1 MRKIT
6 QAQVVEI
13 LRSLGVQAGD
23 GLLVHSA
30 IQFLGQPQGG
40 VAMYL
45 EALQE
50 VLGLHAWLQQ
60 ERSPGNKAAASKTQA
75 GCLAVPAFNFAFAR
89 GEHFHPQKTPAEN
102 MGVFSE
108 FVRQQAQAQRTRHPM
123 QSLAVIG
130 SCAADLVARDTP
142 SAFEPGSAFERMLE
156 LDFKL
161 LLLGADVQAASIIHY
176 SEQRA
181 DVPYRYWKD
190 FQGLI
195 YRDQT
200 WQACEYRMFVR
211 DLQADAQL
219 DLHPIQELLQ
229 SRHQWAQR
237 PVNYGSIAVCRLVDF
252 VAAADEILAKDPWAL
267 VANRAEAMRAMQ
279 NHPNFSNH

>member
-1 MRKIT
+1 MREIT

-13 LRSLGVQAGD
+13 LRSLGVRSGD

-40 VAMYL
+40 LTMYL
-45 EALQE
+45 DALQE
-50 VLGLHAWLQQ
+50 ALGLDAWL
-60 ERSPGNKAAASKTQA
+60 ESGKVATSKSQA

-89 GEHFHPQKTPAEN
+89 GERFHPQETPAEN

-108 FVRQQAQAQRTRHPM
+108 FVRRQPQAQRTHHPM

-130 SCAADLVARDTP
+130 PCAADLVARDSP
-142 SAFEPGSAFERMLE
+142 SAFGPGSAFERMLE
-156 LDFKL
+156 MDFKL

-181 DVPYRYWKD
+181 RVPYRYWKD

-195 YRDQT
+195 YRDQA
-200 WQACEYRMFVR
+200 WQECNYRMFVR
-211 DLQADAQL
+211 HLEADAQL
-219 DLHPIQELLQ
+219 DLHSIQELLQ
-229 SRHQWAQR
+229 SRRQWAQR
-237 PVNYGSIAVCRLVDF
+237 RVNYGAIAVCRLVDF
-252 VAAADEILAKDPWAL
+252 VAAADEILDADPWAL
-267 VANRAEAMRAMQ
+267 VTNRAEAMQALQ
-279 NHPNFSNH
+279 NQPPPTSDY